1 MKGIRFSGIITL
13 SIAVILFSEFP
24 TSLPADLAYGTKV
37 AMVGSDGWE
46 FRPVEQSGLEDS
58 VYAVVQGIQGPEWK
72 ARAIKY
78 SYGTGQGIAQSSAIR
93 VSFGS
98 GKSGGSITVTDDHI
112 FLLSDSAHGGYILKR
127 ALSLIPGA
135 DKFVNWQGQE
145 IPVRSITF
153 TNFRGGFH
161 QIATGAD
168 LNDNVND
175 SWEGHLILT
184 NGIVSGDYLLQAAYP
199 R

>member
-1 MKGIRFSGIITL
+1 MKWIRFSGIITL
-13 SIAVILFSEFP
+13 AISGVLFSEFP
-24 TSLPADLAYGTKV
+24 APLSAGLAYGTKV
-37 AMVGSDGWE
+37 AMVGSNGWE
-46 FRPVEQSGLEDS
+46 FRPVEQTGLDDN

-78 SYGTGQGIAQSSAIR
+78 SYGTGPGIAQSSAIR
-93 VSFGS
+93 ISFGS
-98 GKSGGSITVTDDHI
+98 GKSGGSITVTDDNI
-112 FLLSDSAHGGYILKR
+112 FLLSDSLHGGYILKR

-135 DKFVNWQGQE
+135 DKLVNSQGQE
-145 IPVRSITF
+145 IPIRSITF
-153 TNFRGGFH
+153 TNFKGGFH

-168 LNDNVND
+168 LNDKVDN

-184 NGIVSGDYLLQAAYP
+184 NGIVSGDYLLQAAYS